1 MHLHDLPI
9 VQSAQSAQS
18 APLAQSHT
26 EAWLRCRD
34 ISKQFGATQVLDHI
48 SLDIRKGEFLCLLGP
63 SGCGKTTLLRIIAG
77 LEQQDQGQILMGSR
91 DISRLPPAERHYGIV
106 FQSYA
111 LFPNLNVSD
120 NIAFALRD
128 SRQAKQRRVD
138 ELLDLIGLQG
148 IQQRYPAQLSGGQ
161 QQRVALARALATA
174 PSLLLLDEPLSALDA
189 QVRDHLQAE
198 LRRLQEKLGV
208 TTIMV
213 THDQDE
219 AAALADTIAV
229 MHQGRIVQSGTPE
242 QIYLQPANRFVAD
255 FVGRC
260 NWFPVTQHQDGHW
273 QLADEKLAL
282 HTAPTLSKQ
291 QLEVFCRPEHVQIQ
305 SEWQAHSQQANQWMA
320 IVERVDFLAGRR
332 RATLSLCKQRDIRFE
347 VELHQRDAAYS
358 QLVAGQ
364 MVCAHLPPA
373 SLTVF
378 DTESA

>member
-1 MHLHDLPI
+1 MHLHDLPAAT
-9 VQSAQSAQS
+9 QSS
-18 APLAQSHT
+18 
-26 EAWLRCRD
+26 EAWLRCLG
-34 ISKQFGATQVLDHI
+34 INKQFGSTRVLDDI
-48 SLDIRKGEFLCLLGP
+48 CLDIRKGEFLCLLGP

-77 LEQQDQGQILMGSR
+77 LERQDHGKIMMGSR
-91 DISRLPPAERHYGIV
+91 EISGLPPAQRHYGIV

-128 SRQAKQRRVD
+128 SRQAKQKRVD

-148 IQQRYPAQLSGGQ
+148 IQHRYPAQLSGGQ

-189 QVRDHLQAE
+189 QVRDHLQTE

-229 MHQGRIVQSGTPE
+229 MHQGRIVQSGSPE
-242 QIYLQPANRFVAD
+242 HIYHYPANRFVAD

-260 NWFPVTQHQDGHW
+260 NWFPVTRNNDGDW
-273 QLADEKLAL
+273 QLAGDKLAL
-282 HTAPTLSKQ
+282 TTDPACAAKRT
-291 QLEVFCRPEHVQIQ
+291 EVFFRPEHVQIQ
-305 SEWQAHSQQANQWMA
+305 SEWDARAGHINQWMA
-320 IVERVDFLAGRR
+320 MVEDVDFMAGRR
-332 RATLSLCKQRDIRFE
+332 RATLSLCKQRDVRFE
-347 VELHQRDAAYS
+347 VELHARDAAYA
-358 QLVAGQ
+358 QLVPGQ

-378 DTESA
+378 AAEQR

>member
-1 MHLHDLPI
+1 MHLHDLPL
-9 VQSAQSAQS
+9 
-18 APLAQSHT
+18 APPLS
-26 EAWLRCRD
+26 EAWLCCNG
-34 ISKQFGATQVLDHI
+34 ISKQFGASRVLDDI
-48 SLDIRKGEFLCLLGP
+48 RLDIRKGEFLCLLGP

-77 LEQQDQGQILMGSR
+77 LERQDSGQIMMGSR
-91 DISRLPPAERHYGIV
+91 DISGLPPAQRHYGIV

-138 ELLDLIGLQG
+138 ELLDLVGLQG

-189 QVRDHLQAE
+189 QVRDHLQSE

-229 MHQGRIVQSGTPE
+229 MHQGKIVQSGSPE
-242 QIYLQPANRFVAD
+242 HIYHHPANRFVAD

-260 NWFPVTQHQDGHW
+260 NWFPVMRDNAGQW
-273 QLADEKLAL
+273 QLAGDPLAFSN
-282 HTAPTLSKQ
+282 TLTSATQ
-291 QLEVFCRPEHVQIQ
+291 HAEVFCRPEHVQIQ
-305 SEWQAHSQQANQWMA
+305 REWDARAGHTNQWMA
-320 IVERVDFLAGRR
+320 MVEDVDFLTGRR
-332 RATLSLCKQRDIRFE
+332 RATLSLCKQREVRFE
-347 VELHQRDAAYS
+347 VELHARDAAYA

-378 DTESA
+378 AEEQR